1 MVAEAVR
8 VPFPDL
14 TVDDLIDWRLGMAY
28 TAWFVAGLTPDARV
42 NVVARIREL
51 LGDDVPTLVRSVIH
65 IIALA

>member
-1 MVAEAVR
+1 M
-8 VPFPDL
+8 PFPDL

-28 TAWFVAGLTPDARV
+28 TAWFVAGSHPTRASTLS
-42 NVVARIREL
+42 RIREL